1 MTILGLA
8 TNSLSAQYPITKVI
22 RKDTVVIMLKSQADE
37 INRVFAAQRE
47 KIEQT
52 TETTIVLN
60 TNIDSLYNWLS
71 VAAKYNGLLFY
82 HPADSTLQLIDLRYH
97 TWYVKRNGS
106 IHLKSVPYRNR
117 PQWEQDWRDNP
128 EEMYMPTPFNLFD
141 NIRKRYILN
150 VQTVP
155 KL

>member
-82 HPADSTLQLIDLRYH
+82 HPIDSTLQLVDLRYH

-150 VQTVP
+150 VQIVP

>member
-1 MTILGLA
+1 MMILGMVK
-8 TNSLSAQYPITKVI
+8 NSLSAQYPITKVL

-82 HPADSTLQLIDLRYH
+82 HPADSTLQLVDLRYH

-117 PQWEQDWRDNP
+117 PHWEQDWRDNP
-128 EEMYMPTPFNLFD
+128 EEMYIPTPFNLFD
-141 NIRKRYILN
+141 NIRKKYILN
-150 VQTVP
+150 VQIVP

>member
-1 MTILGLA
+1 MMILGLA
-8 TNSLSAQYPITKVI
+8 KNSLSAQYPITKVI

-37 INRVFAAQRE
+37 INRVFTAQRE
-47 KIEQT
+47 KIQQT
-52 TETTIVLN
+52 TQTTIVLN

-82 HPADSTLQLIDLRYH
+82 HPTDSTLQIVDLRYH
-97 TWYVKRNGS
+97 TWYIKRNGS

-117 PQWEQDWRDNP
+117 LQWEQDWRDNP

-141 NIRKRYILN
+141 NIRKKYILN
-150 VQTVP
+150 IQVVP

>member
-60 TNIDSLYNWLS
+60 TSIDSLYNWLS

-82 HPADSTLQLIDLRYH
+82 HPIDSTLQLVDLRYH

-117 PQWEQDWRDNP
+117 PQWEQDWHDNP

>member
-37 INRVFAAQRE
+37 INRVFTAQRE

-82 HPADSTLQLIDLRYH
+82 HPIDSTLQLVDLRYH

-150 VQTVP
+150 VQIVP

>member
-1 MTILGLA
+1 MMILGLA

-60 TNIDSLYNWLS
+60 TNIDSLYNS

-82 HPADSTLQLIDLRYH
+82 HPIDSTLQLVDLRYH

-150 VQTVP
+150 VQIVP